1 MLQSETKSVKLAV
14 TSDGFLACPRCLRNK
29 RLQRIPVDMEAQGL
43 PVYCRSCK
51 SEMILDIAKGQ
62 RVQLRSQ

>member
-1 MLQSETKSVKLAV
+1 MQSKTKPDTLTV
-14 TSDGFLACPRCLRNK
+14 TSEGFLVCPRCLRNK
-29 RLQRIPVDMEAQGL
+29 KLQRIPPDMEALGL

-62 RVQLRSQ
+62 RVKLRSQ